1 MNLCV
6 IHDIRSMGKRSRSV
20 FLFAF
25 ISVMLLFNSG
35 CSSSK
40 GSSTSTTTGMPLPPV
55 NLTVSQNTN
64 GVILTWTAST
74 GAASYKV
81 YQSTKSGGSY
91 SNIASSTITTC
102 TVTGLSNG
110 TVYYFVVTALNSKG
124 ESGYS
129 NEVSATPQLITNTF
143 TVGSVP
149 LGIAIDASG
158 NVWVANYSSNNV
170 EELVGVATGSQYWSY
185 KGPQWP

>member
-1 MNLCV
+1 M
-6 IHDIRSMGKRSRSV
+6 
-20 FLFAF
+20 A
-25 ISVMLLFNSG
+25 
-35 CSSSK
+35 
-40 GSSTSTTTGMPLPPV
+40 STSGT
-55 NLTVSQNTN
+55 
-64 GVILTWTAST
+64 
-74 GAASYKV
+74 SY
-81 YQSTKSGGSY
+81 
-91 SNIASSTITTC
+91 
-102 TVTGLSNG
+102 TVTGLING
-110 TVYYFVVTALNSKG
+110 TKYYFVVTAVNSAG

>member
-1 MNLCV
+1 
-6 IHDIRSMGKRSRSV
+6 MGKRSRSV

-81 YQSTKSGGSY
+81 YQSTKSGGPY

-129 NEVSATPQLITNTF
+129 NEASILYSTQHTSTSSAPTNLRA
-143 TVGSVP
+143 V
-149 LGIAIDASG
+149 LAAHR
-158 NVWVANYSSNNV
+158 
-170 EELVGVATGSQYWSY
+170 QH
-185 KGPQWP
+185 